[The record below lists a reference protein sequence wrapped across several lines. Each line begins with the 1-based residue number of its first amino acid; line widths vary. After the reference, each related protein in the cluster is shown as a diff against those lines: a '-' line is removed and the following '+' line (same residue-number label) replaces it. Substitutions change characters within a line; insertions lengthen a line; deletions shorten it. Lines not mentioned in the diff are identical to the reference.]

1 MNIYKLLKQP
11 FFGRF
16 MVDWQSP
23 LSPRQQKDWQ
33 PVQVESRSGAT
44 IQGLLGRADTQVA
57 KAVIVMGHPMGK
69 EAKGYFIK
77 HGYTDLL
84 RQHGYHTLVFDING
98 FGESSCGNFNFYEDL
113 LAIGAEATRLVP
125 NLPVG
130 YFGISLGAQWAS
142 IAFTDDNHPYR
153 FAILESPPSTLEEF
167 WVKFPFAYAALRTM
181 SFFAPRYA
189 RRMKT
194 VERIKEARHLH
205 ALLFIY
211 SESDNWT
218 PVSMGERYQKNAP
231 VPAELWVVE
240 QAEHAQ
246 IMKSEYRTAYQE
258 KILSFLDKSVSA
270 LEKASVHS

>member
-1 MNIYKLLKQP
+1 MNVYKLLKQP

-16 MVDWQSP
+16 MVNWQSP
-23 LSPRQQKDWQ
+23 LSPEQQKDWQ
-33 PVQVESRSGAT
+33 PVQVKSRSGAM
-44 IQGLLGRADTQVA
+44 IQGLLGRATTEAA

-98 FGESSCGNFNFYEDL
+98 FGESDCGNFNFYEDI
-113 LAIGAEATRLVP
+113 LAVGAEAARLAP

-142 IAFTDDNHPYR
+142 IAFANETHPYR

-167 WVKFPFAYAALRTM
+167 WIKFPPAYAALRTM
-181 SFFAPRYA
+181 NFFAPRYS

-194 VERIKEARHLH
+194 VERIKEAKNLQS
-205 ALLFIY
+205 LLFIY
-211 SESDNWT
+211 SESDAWT
-218 PVSMGERYQKNAP
+218 PVTMGERYQKNAS
-231 VPAELWVVE
+231 VPAELWTVKA
-240 QAEHAQ
+240 AEHAQ
-246 IMKSEYRTAYQE
+246 IMKSGYRAAYEE
-258 KILSFLDKSVSA
+258 KILSFFDKNVRM
-270 LEKASVHS
+270 LEGAV

>member
-23 LSPRQQKDWQ
+23 LSPKQQQDWQ
-33 PVQVESRSGAT
+33 PVQVASRSGAT

-84 RQHGYHTLVFDING
+84 RKHGYHTLVFDING
-98 FGESSCGNFNFYEDL
+98 FGESSCGNFNFYEDI
-113 LAIGAEATRLVP
+113 LAIGAEATRTIP

-142 IAFTDDNHPYR
+142 IAFTDKTHPYR

-167 WVKFPFAYAALRTM
+167 WIKFPLAYATLRTM
-181 SFFAPRYA
+181 SFFAPRYS
-189 RRMKT
+189 RRMNT
-194 VERIKEARHLH
+194 VERIREARHLQS
-205 ALLFIY
+205 LLFIY
-211 SESDNWT
+211 SESDTWT
-218 PVSMGERYQKNAP
+218 PVSMGEQYRKNAP
-231 VPAELWVVE
+231 VPVELWVVK

-246 IMKSEYRTAYQE
+246 ITKSEYRTAYQE
-258 KILSFLDKSVSA
+258 KILSFLDKNVTA
-270 LEKASVHS
+270 LEKVSGQL

>member
-1 MNIYKLLKQP
+1 MNIYELLKRP

-23 LSPRQQKDWQ
+23 LSPEQQKDWQ
-33 PVQVESRSGAT
+33 PLRVKSRSGAV
-44 IQGLLGRADTQVA
+44 IQGLLGRAITKGA

-84 RQHGYHTLVFDING
+84 RKHGYHTLVFDING
-98 FGESSCGNFNFYEDL
+98 FGESTCGNFDFHEDL

-125 NLPVG
+125 SLPVG

-142 IAFTDDNHPYR
+142 LAFTEEAHPYR

-167 WVKFPFAYAALRTM
+167 WIKFPVAYAVLRTM

-189 RRMKT
+189 RRMNT
-194 VERIKEARHLH
+194 VQRIKEARHLQS
-205 ALLFIY
+205 LLFIY
-211 SESDNWT
+211 SESDAWT
-218 PVSMGERYQKNAP
+218 PVSMGEQYRSNSP
-231 VPAELWVVE
+231 VPTELWTVE
-240 QAEHAQ
+240 VAEHAQ
-246 IMKSEYRTAYQE
+246 LMKSSHRAAYQE
-258 KILSFLDKSVSA
+258 KILSFFDENVRV
-270 LEKASVHS
+270 LETTTQP